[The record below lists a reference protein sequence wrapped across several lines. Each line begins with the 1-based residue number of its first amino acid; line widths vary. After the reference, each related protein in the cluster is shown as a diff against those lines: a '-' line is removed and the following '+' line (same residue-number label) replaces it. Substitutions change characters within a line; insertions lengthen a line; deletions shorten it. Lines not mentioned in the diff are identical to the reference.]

1 MRKNVLVSILAMTSA
16 STLTAWADANVDQIK
31 TNDVSDWQG
40 AESGVSLE
48 NGIIVSQNGAAI
60 SQNIGKLVKGSYKI
74 TTTTAENVKILING
88 KALDNG
94 MFEVTAEE
102 EDIVIT
108 LEAVES
114 GKEYKVGGLKLMLDF
129 DFAPLRTELSNRLT
143 AIINKID
150 NRYENYQDLYNEA
163 MRLSAIVNS
172 LKDEEGTDD
181 KNAYEVYKENAL
193 YKGDASNL
201 HKDIDALEEDV
212 NSTADN
218 TAAYNNAMAAH
229 RAQKTAFDNV
239 AKKLEGIADETCKTY
254 VATITAD
261 AKDAVTEALDEFYN
275 NAETAKGYG
284 TAAEVCS
291 EEAINKFTTEVSGL
305 INDYSVA
312 IDNAKTNHEAYVR
325 INNCI
330 TNLRNTYNE
339 SLTQIYNEVKD
350 DPDVYADMREAAQTE
365 LNQINAK
372 ITKIEE
378 QNGTPENHEGSL
390 ELENGLGNN
399 WDVTLHTEITEVT
412 GKYLEKTYELKEI
425 YANAKAKLSGV
436 ETEYENLGKIQAIL
450 DKHLDYYNA
459 IGTAIETLR
468 KTIKDN
474 NRKHVVADYT
484 QDFNVINGKIASLKE
499 TADKDIK
506 NYDAYNAV
514 TTKVGEKEA
523 SLDEATKT
531 VNALTDETYSNK
543 GKYAATEQAVTN
555 AIGGISENALNAFE
569 EGICKEADFDAAF
582 AEVDK
587 MIADYIAN
595 AETAKENYLNVQAA
609 LASYNVTLDELSKV
623 VTNPAVTV
631 GTSGKTYGSYMNDF
645 QAVISAIEG
654 FMTTASTST
663 DDAYN
668 KALADAFDKADAAET
683 KTLADVVAGLKDSYA
698 QDKEN
703 YDNNIADQAVDRLV
717 TYIET
722 LITTATGELS
732 KISAEGKE
740 SANIENQKDEIQTRI
755 DEQSTAKDQAA
766 AMEDKTAAMAELQKI
781 QEEIGKINT
790 DISTLQ
796 QAAKAAQAHFEA
808 NKAQYNE
815 AINTINGLKTGDIKT
830 TDPLRQTEFNKKK
843 TAIEAE
849 IAALRTELDAANA
862 EESVADKW
870 ASTEDATGFSE
881 KLDAMKTKVSEA
893 TDAAK
898 TSDANYAAYTA
909 IKAKYDEIGFDGI
922 IAKAK
927 NNINTLYKE
936 NVTPYTEAR
945 EHYTGDGGVISI
957 LEAEKNETL
966 AAFDKSYKVEHDCV
980 DKQNEYNSRFKS
992 IADEINGMPAQAEIN
1007 HTNFGNLSETYVN
1020 TEEHRTS
1027 VFERIAS
1034 EDQTSAAQKYLNELT
1049 EIGRE
1054 LETYKSEIDHNF
1066 IVGTYSAGSNYNIAN
1081 DSIVRIDKRIEN
1093 IDLTQK
1099 GTIGDIIIID
1109 NNKRHEDFKAA
1120 LKNAR
1125 DKYSWAIKQINAFA
1139 NLTDPDLIDASK
1151 KPISDASIALSG
1163 KLQELR
1169 NLEKEEQKDYNECN
1183 AKKELFDI
1191 NEEHKQEA
1199 KRIEDE
1205 ISKAITDIVDKEYNG
1220 NSLGN
1225 LADTKFHNV
1234 YDNVSREYNRVYN
1247 VALAGYAEESKQSSK
1262 SLKEAKRFID
1272 EAAAVSTEDFL
1283 VLDLDTQISNL
1294 NGVADLLTKGKEEAS
1309 ATEWSSLYTAAMD
1322 AAEAHLAELNKFGYV
1337 GDTDGKTKQRYI
1349 NRYNA
1354 AVTEMNRLNTEAEAA
1369 EENNALFA
1377 AMTATVNGLKNAISV
1392 QTANA
1397 LAIYNEAKN
1406 ASADNDANINAYNEI
1421 KALLDGV
1428 QSEIDAFNAFI
1439 ADYTITDEVSA
1450 DEIQNDLTNEKTRLE
1465 KYDLIFGW
1473 CVANKDYY
1481 KDYVETAKS
1490 DIETRYVQA
1499 NNTEQQNL
1507 LNEIATLKAD
1517 QNKAADA
1524 VIKEPDEVKDKV
1536 DAYLQEINNLNDEIS
1551 GYDWRKAFGDDAEG
1565 FDWNNEEAKNNIK
1578 STFLGFAERMAQI
1591 RSELSK
1597 YYGKGVNVESKVLG
1611 ELNDALNDAR
1621 ILQQTE
1627 TVDLTAC
1634 HQDVQNLY
1642 GDKLE
1647 ALGAEI
1653 EAMQAEI
1660 TKYEPQILFYENK
1673 LSYGINQITESL
1685 KSLSSQIDNAQKPYT
1700 INADAKARLNGKLDD
1715 LSSKLAGY
1723 MEEIN
1728 AFTYADKAGAQAQAD
1743 IISLYINAA
1752 KNKINEFA
1760 DNDTRLNETTSLDYI
1775 FSLVGISNVS
1785 TDIEA
1790 LYKKYTI
1797 EEMTGQIG
1805 TTGTTT
1811 KATGLRD
1818 RINEINNYLDD
1829 SSNGEVFYGNE
1840 RDKLAIKLNEIYNM
1854 TEALDEYNARTS
1866 TGRWIYKDIYG
1877 NILDV
1882 PEYLDYMPEALPKIK
1897 ERIDELN
1904 GELDDLQTE
1913 AEDNKYVPGD
1923 VDGNKQV
1930 LVDDYMTIMN
1940 YVLEIEA
1947 PVTEK
1952 QMHAADVD
1960 GNGEINIGDIT
1971 KVIKIILDINNNYA
1985 VGMSTMSAEGDNIA
1999 LTSEETGN
2007 AKRVAIRLNNS
2018 TAYVGCQLDVKLPSG
2033 VTLLGEQLGER
2044 AADHKLYS
2052 NTLADGTHRIVVSSM
2067 ENAQFADN
2075 GDALIYLDLTGRNA
2089 DHVTVGEVKLADAA
2103 GRVYS
2108 IGSGSETTGID
2119 GVETDKSIKE
2129 RIYSVGGQVMDKIKK
2144 GINIIRNSDGS
2155 TRKVVKK

>member
-60 SQNIGKLVKGSYKI
+60 SQNIGKLVKGSYKF

-102 EDIVIT
+102 EDIVIS
-108 LEAVES
+108 LEAVEG

-129 DFAPLRTELSNRLT
+129 DFAPLRTELSNKLT
-143 AIINKID
+143 EIINKID
-150 NRYENYQDLYNEA
+150 NRDENYQKLYDKA
-163 MRLSAIVNS
+163 MSLSTVVNN

-181 KNAYEVYKENAL
+181 KNAYNVYKEYAL

-201 HKDIDALEEDV
+201 HVQIDELEADV
-212 NSTADN
+212 NSAADN
-218 TAAYNNAMAAH
+218 TAAYNNAVAAYN
-229 RAQKTAFDNV
+229 RQKTAFDDV
-239 AKKLEGIADETCKTY
+239 AKKLEGITDGDSKTY
-254 VATITAD
+254 VEGITAA
-261 AKDAVTEALDEFYN
+261 AKEAVTEALDKFKN
-275 NAETAKGYG
+275 DAEDAKGDG
-284 TAAEVCS
+284 TAAEICN
-291 EEAINKFTTEVSGL
+291 EEAINNFTTEVSKL
-305 INDYSVA
+305 INDYSAA
-312 IDNAKTNHEAYVR
+312 IDKAKADHEAYVR
-325 INNCI
+325 INTCI
-330 TNLRNTYNE
+330 TDLRNTYNE

-399 WDVTLHTEITEVT
+399 WDVTLHNEITGVT
-412 GKYLEKTYELKEI
+412 GKYLEKAYELKDI
-425 YANAKAKLSGV
+425 YANAKAKLRGV
-436 ETEYENLGKIQAIL
+436 KTEYDNLGKIQAIK
-450 DKHLDYYNA
+450 DKHLDAYNA

-468 KTIKDN
+468 TKIEDN
-474 NRKHVVADYT
+474 NTKHVVADYT

-514 TTKVGEKEA
+514 TTKVGEKET
-523 SLDEATKT
+523 SLTEAIKT
-531 VNALTDETYSNK
+531 VNALTDETYSNE
-543 GKYAATEQAVTN
+543 GKYAATELAVTD
-555 AIGGISENALNAFE
+555 AIGVISGDALNAFK
-569 EGICKEADFDAAF
+569 EGTCKETDFDAAF
-582 AEVDK
+582 VEVDK

-595 AETAKENYLNVQAA
+595 AETAKENYLNVQTA
-609 LASYNVTLDELSKV
+609 LASYKATLNELSKV

-631 GTSGKTYGSYMNDF
+631 GTSGKTYGSYIDEF
-645 QAVISAIEG
+645 QTVISAIEG

-668 KALADAFDKADAAET
+668 KALTDAFAKTDAAET
-683 KTLADVVAGLKDSYA
+683 KTLANVVAGLKDSYA

-740 SANIENQKDEIQTRI
+740 SANIEKQKAEIEARI
-755 DEQSTAKDQAA
+755 AEQNAAKEQAA
-766 AMEDKTAAMAELQKI
+766 EMTDKTAAMAELQKI
-781 QEEIGKINT
+781 QEEISKINT
-790 DISTLQ
+790 AISTLDK
-796 QAAKAAQAHFEA
+796 AAKAAQAHFEA
-808 NKAQYNE
+808 NETKYNE

-830 TDPLRQTEFNKKK
+830 TDPLRQTEFNDKK

-849 IAALRTELDAANA
+849 IAALKAELNTANA

-870 ASTEDATGFSE
+870 ASTEDATGFGD
-881 KLDAMKTKVSEA
+881 KLDAVKKKVTEA
-893 TDAAK
+893 TNAAK
-898 TSDANYAAYTA
+898 ASDANYKAYTE
-909 IKAKYDEIGFDGI
+909 IKTEYDGFDFDGI

-927 NNINTLYKE
+927 NDINTLYKE

-945 EHYTGDGGVISI
+945 EHYTGDGGVISK
-957 LEAEKNETL
+957 LEGEKDSKWAEVKN
-966 AAFDKSYKVEHDCV
+966 SYEVTHDCV
-980 DKQNEYNSRFKS
+980 KQKEAYINSLTS
-992 IADEINGMPAQAEIN
+992 IAKDINAVPADAKKNYDNYGTLSGSLSNAE
-1007 HTNFGNLSETYVN
+1007 ETRA
-1020 TEEHRTS
+1020 EE
-1027 VFERIAS
+1027 FERIAK
-1034 EDQTSAAQKYLNELT
+1034 EDQTSAAQVYLEALTKVGEDIAEL
-1049 EIGRE
+1049 
-1054 LETYKSEIDHNF
+1054 KNEIDNNF
-1066 IVGTYSAGSNYNIAN
+1066 KSGTYSAQNEFSES
-1081 DSIVRIDKRIEN
+1081 DLSIKEINNRITEISTNQKGGIDEAIKADNDKRLEAI
-1093 IDLTQK
+1093 
-1099 GTIGDIIIID
+1099 
-1109 NNKRHEDFKAA
+1109 NNALSTARHEYS
-1120 LKNAR
+1120 NA
-1125 DKYSWAIKQINAFA
+1125 ITTINEFGT
-1139 NLTDPDLIDASK
+1139 LTDPELVDAAK
-1151 KPISDASIALSG
+1151 KAISEANNALSG
-1163 KLQELR
+1163 ILKELR
-1169 NLEKEEQKDYNECN
+1169 DKETEATDKHRECN
-1183 AKKELFDI
+1183 MNGELFDI
-1191 NEEHKQEA
+1191 EETYK
-1199 KRIEDE
+1199 KDIEE
-1205 ISKAITDIVDKEYNG
+1205 ITENIKATITGIVNNVYEG

-1225 LADTKFHNV
+1225 LALTKFNAV
-1234 YDNVSREYNRVYN
+1234 FDEVSDAYGKVYN

-1262 SLKEAKRFID
+1262 SLKEAKSIID
-1272 EAAAVSTEDFL
+1272 DAAKASQKDLL
-1283 VLDLDTQISNL
+1283 VLELDTQIKKL
-1294 NGVADLLTKGKEEAS
+1294 NRVAGLLTKGKEEAS

-1322 AAEAHLAELNKFGYV
+1322 AADAHLADLNKFGYV
-1337 GDTDGKTKQRYI
+1337 NDADGKTKQRYI
-1349 NRYNA
+1349 DRYNA
-1354 AVTEMNRLNTEAEAA
+1354 VVTEMNRLNTEAEAA

-1377 AMTATVNGLKNAISV
+1377 AMTATVNGLKDAISV

-1406 ASADNDANINAYNEI
+1406 ASAENDVNITAYNYI
-1421 KALLDGV
+1421 KTLLAGV
-1428 QSEIDAFNAFI
+1428 QAEIDAFNAFI

-1450 DEIQNDLTNEKTRLE
+1450 DAIQNGLTYEETLLE
-1465 KYDLIFGW
+1465 EYDLIFGW
-1473 CVANKDYY
+1473 CEVNKPAYEDYAQ
-1481 KDYVETAKS
+1481 TAKS
-1490 DIETRYVQA
+1490 DIGQKYVQA

-1524 VIKEPDEVKDKV
+1524 VMNEPDEVKDKV
-1536 DAYLQEINNLNDEIS
+1536 DAYLTKINDLNNEIS
-1551 GYDWRKAFGDDAEG
+1551 DYDWREVFDNAE
-1565 FDWNNEEAKNNIK
+1565 FDWSNEEAKKKIK
-1578 STFLGFAERMAQI
+1578 DTFLGFAGRMAQI

-1642 GDKLE
+1642 GDKLA

-1700 INADAKARLNGKLDD
+1700 INAAAKARLNGKLDD

-1723 MEEIN
+1723 MDEIN

-1743 IISLYINAA
+1743 IISLYIDAA

-1797 EEMTGQIG
+1797 EEMSGQIG
-1805 TTGTTT
+1805 SDNNL
-1811 KATGLRD
+1811 TGLMY
-1818 RINEINNYLDD
+1818 RIYSIQNYLYDD
-1829 SSNGEVFYGNE
+1829 SKGEVFYG
-1840 RDKLAIKLNEIYNM
+1840 DKRHELWTKLN
-1854 TEALDEYNARTS
+1854 
-1866 TGRWIYKDIYG
+1866 DIYG
-1877 NILDV
+1877 RTY
-1882 PEYLDYMPEALPKIK
+1882 YLYNYNWLTSNSRLVNQDIDGTVIEPVYIDYMTEALPKIK
-1897 ERIDELN
+1897 NKIDELN
-1904 GELDDLQTE
+1904 GELDALKAE

-1923 VDGNKQV
+1923 VDGNKEV

-1940 YVLEIEA
+1940 YVLAIETPA
-1947 PVTEK
+1947 TEK

-1971 KVIKIILDINNNYA
+1971 KVINIILGVQDN
-1985 VGMSTMSAEGDNIA
+1985 SAALTRSAADGTDNIA
-1999 LTSEETGN
+1999 LTADETGN
-2007 AKRVAIRLNNS
+2007 AKRVAIRLNSS

>member
-60 SQNIGKLVKGSYKI
+60 SQNIKKLVKGSYKI

-102 EDIVIT
+102 EDIVIS

-150 NRYENYQDLYNEA
+150 DRYENYQDLYNKA

-181 KNAYEVYKENAL
+181 KNAYNVYKEYAL

-229 RAQKTAFDNV
+229 SAQKTVFDNV

-254 VATITAD
+254 VATITAT
-261 AKDAVTEALDEFYN
+261 AKDAVTKALDEFYN

-305 INDYSVA
+305 IDDYSVA
-312 IDNAKTNHEAYVR
+312 IDNAKANHEAYVR
-325 INNCI
+325 INTCI
-330 TNLRNTYNE
+330 TDLRNTYNE

-412 GKYLEKTYELKEI
+412 GKYLEKTYELKDI
-425 YANAKAKLSGV
+425 YANAKAKLSTV
-436 ETEYENLGKIQAIL
+436 ETVYENLGKIQAIL

-484 QDFNVINGKIASLKE
+484 QDFNVINGKIADLKKE
-499 TADKDIK
+499 AKDDIA

-514 TTKVGEKEA
+514 TTKVGEKEI
-523 SLDEATKT
+523 SLAEATKT
-531 VNALTDETYSNK
+531 VNALTDETYSNE

-555 AIGGISENALNAFE
+555 AIGVISGNAHNAFND
-569 EGICKEADFDAAF
+569 GTCKEADFDAAF

-609 LASYNVTLDELSKV
+609 LASYKATLDELREV
-623 VTNPAVTV
+623 VTNTAVTV

-645 QAVISAIEG
+645 QTVISAIDG

-722 LITTATGELS
+722 LITTATGELF

-740 SANIENQKDEIQTRI
+740 SANIEKQKAEIQARI
-755 DEQSTAKDQAA
+755 AEQNAAKEQAA
-766 AMEDKTAAMAELQKI
+766 KMTDKTAAMAELQKI

-790 DISTLQ
+790 SISTLKE
-796 QAAKAAQAHFEA
+796 AAEAAQAHFEA
-808 NKAQYNE
+808 NETKYNE
-815 AINTINGLKTGDIKT
+815 AIKTINGLKTGDIKT
-830 TDPLRQTEFNKKK
+830 TDPLRQTEFNDKK
-843 TAIEAE
+843 TAIETE

-870 ASTEDATGFSE
+870 ASTEDATGFGD
-881 KLDAMKTKVSEA
+881 KLAALKTKVSEA
-893 TDAAK
+893 TNAAK
-898 TSDANYAAYTA
+898 ASDANYAAYTA

-927 NNINTLYKE
+927 NDINTLYEE

-1247 VALAGYAEESKQSSK
+1247 VALAGYAEESKQNSE
-1262 SLKEAKRFID
+1262 SLKEAKRIID
-1272 EAAAVSTEDFL
+1272 AAATASKKDLL
-1283 VLDLDTQISNL
+1283 VLELDTQIKEL
-1294 NGVADLLTKGKEEAS
+1294 NRVADLLTKGKEEAS

-1322 AAEAHLAELNKFGYV
+1322 AADAHLADLNKFGYV
-1337 GDTDGKTKQRYI
+1337 NDADGNTKKEYI
-1349 NRYNA
+1349 DRYNA
-1354 AVTEMNRLNTEAEAA
+1354 VVAEMNRLNTEAEAA
-1369 EENNALFA
+1369 EEKNALFA

-1428 QSEIDAFNAFI
+1428 QSEIDAFNTFI

-1450 DEIQNDLTNEKTRLE
+1450 ATIQNDLTSKYTELKE
-1465 KYDLIFGW
+1465 YDLKFGW

-1490 DIETRYVQA
+1490 DIGLKYVQA
-1499 NNTEQQNL
+1499 NRTEQLNL

-1524 VIKEPDEVKDKV
+1524 VMNEPDEVKDKV

-1551 GYDWRKAFGDDAEG
+1551 GYDWREAFGDDAEG

-1578 STFLGFAERMAQI
+1578 STFLGFAGRMAQI

-1597 YYGKGVNVESKVLG
+1597 YYEEALESTVLG
-1611 ELNDALNDAR
+1611 ELNDALNNAR
-1621 ILQQTE
+1621 TLQQTE

-1642 GDKLE
+1642 GDKLA

-1700 INADAKARLNGKLDD
+1700 INAAAKARLNGKLDD

-1723 MEEIN
+1723 MDEIN

-1743 IISLYINAA
+1743 IISLYIDAA

-1805 TTGTTT
+1805 SDNNL
-1811 KATGLRD
+1811 TGLMY
-1818 RINEINNYLDD
+1818 RIYSIQSYLYDG
-1829 SSNGEVFYGNE
+1829 SNGEVFYGDKRNE
-1840 RDKLAIKLNEIYNM
+1840 LQIKLN
-1854 TEALDEYNARTS
+1854 
-1866 TGRWIYKDIYG
+1866 DIYG
-1877 NILDV
+1877 RTY
-1882 PEYLDYMPEALPKIK
+1882 YLYNYNWLTSNSRLVNQDIDGTVIDPVYVDYMTEALPKIK
-1897 ERIDELN
+1897 NKIDELN
-1904 GELDDLQTE
+1904 GELDALKAE

-1923 VDGNKQV
+1923 VDGNKEV

-1940 YVLEIEA
+1940 YVLAIEA
-1947 PVTEK
+1947 PATEK

-1971 KVIKIILDINNNYA
+1971 KVINIILGVQDN
-1985 VGMSTMSAEGDNIA
+1985 SAALTRSAADGTDNIA
-1999 LTSEETGN
+1999 LTADETGN
-2007 AKRVAIRLNNS
+2007 AKRVAIRLNSS

>member
-74 TTTTAENVKILING
+74 TTTTAENVNILING

-102 EDIVIT
+102 EDIVIS

-129 DFAPLRTELSNRLT
+129 DFAPLRTELSNKLT
-143 AIINKID
+143 EIINKID
-150 NRYENYQDLYNEA
+150 NRDENYQKLYDKA
-163 MRLSAIVNS
+163 MSLSTVVNN

-181 KNAYEVYKENAL
+181 KNAYNVYKEYAL

-201 HKDIDALEEDV
+201 HVQIDELEAEV
-212 NSTADN
+212 NSAADN
-218 TAAYNNAMAAH
+218 TAAYNNAVAAYN
-229 RAQKTAFDNV
+229 RQKTAFDDV
-239 AKKLEGIADETCKTY
+239 AKKLEGITDGDSKTY
-254 VATITAD
+254 VEGITAA
-261 AKDAVTEALDEFYN
+261 AKEAVTEALDKFKN
-275 NAETAKGYG
+275 DAEAAKGDG
-284 TAAEVCS
+284 TAAEICN
-291 EEAINKFTTEVSGL
+291 EEAINNFTTEVSKL
-305 INDYSVA
+305 INDYSAA
-312 IDNAKTNHEAYVR
+312 IDKAKANHEAYVR
-325 INNCI
+325 INTCI
-330 TNLRNTYNE
+330 TDLRNTYNE

-399 WDVTLHTEITEVT
+399 WDVTLHNEITGVT
-412 GKYLEKTYELKEI
+412 GKYLEKAYELKDI
-425 YANAKAKLSGV
+425 YANAKAKLRGV
-436 ETEYENLGKIQAIL
+436 KTEYDNLGKIQAIK
-450 DKHLDYYNA
+450 DKHLDAYNA

-468 KTIKDN
+468 TKIKDN
-474 NRKHVVADYT
+474 NTKHVVADYT

-514 TTKVGEKEA
+514 TTKVGEKET
-523 SLDEATKT
+523 SLTEAIKT
-531 VNALTDETYSNK
+531 VNALTDETYSNE
-543 GKYAATEQAVTN
+543 GKYAATEKAVTD
-555 AIGGISENALNAFE
+555 AIGVISGDALNAFK
-569 EGICKEADFDAAF
+569 EGTCKETDFDAAF
-582 AEVDK
+582 VEVDK

-595 AETAKENYLNVQAA
+595 AETAKENYLNVQTA
-609 LASYNVTLDELSKV
+609 LASYKATLDELREV

-631 GTSGKTYGSYMNDF
+631 GTSGKTYGSYIDEF
-645 QAVISAIEG
+645 QTVISAIEG

-668 KALADAFDKADAAET
+668 KALTDAFAKTDAAET
-683 KTLADVVAGLKDSYA
+683 KTLANVVAGLKDSYA
-698 QDKEN
+698 QDKED
-703 YDNNIADQAVDRLV
+703 YDNNMASQAVDKLV
-717 TYIET
+717 AYINT
-722 LITTATGELS
+722 LIENATTTLND
-732 KISAEGKE
+732 ISAEGKE
-740 SANIENQKDEIQTRI
+740 SANIEKQKAEIQARI
-755 DEQSTAKDQAA
+755 TEQNAAKEQAA
-766 AMEDKTAAMAELQKI
+766 EMTDKTAAMAELQKI

-790 DISTLQ
+790 DISTLDK
-796 QAAKAAQAHFEA
+796 AAKAAQAHFEA
-808 NKAQYNE
+808 NETKYNE
-815 AINTINGLKTGDIKT
+815 AINTINGLKTSDIKT
-830 TDPLRQTEFNKKK
+830 TDPLRQTEFNNKK
-843 TAIEAE
+843 TAIETE
-849 IAALRTELDAANA
+849 IAALRAELNTANT

-870 ASTEDATGFSE
+870 ASTEDATGFGD
-881 KLDAMKTKVSEA
+881 KLAALKTKVSEA

-898 TSDANYAAYTA
+898 ASDANYNAYTA
-909 IKAKYDEIGFDGI
+909 IKAKYDGFDFDDI

-927 NNINTLYKE
+927 DNINTLYKE

-1247 VALAGYAEESKQSSK
+1247 VALAGYAEESKQNSE
-1262 SLKEAKRFID
+1262 SLKEAKRIID
-1272 EAAAVSTEDFL
+1272 AAATASQKDLL
-1283 VLDLDTQISNL
+1283 VLELDTQIKEL
-1294 NGVADLLTKGKEEAS
+1294 NRVSDLLTKGKEEAS
-1309 ATEWSSLYTAAMD
+1309 ATEWNSLYTAAMD
-1322 AAEAHLAELNKFGYV
+1322 AADAHLADLNKFGYV
-1337 GDTDGKTKQRYI
+1337 NDADGKTKQRYI
-1349 NRYNA
+1349 DRYNA
-1354 AVTEMNRLNTEAEAA
+1354 VVAEMNRLNTEAEAA
-1369 EENNALFA
+1369 EEKNSLFA
-1377 AMTATVNGLKNAISV
+1377 AMTATVNGLKDAINV

-1406 ASADNDANINAYNEI
+1406 ASAENDVNIAAYNYI
-1421 KALLDGV
+1421 KTLLAGV
-1428 QSEIDAFNAFI
+1428 QDEIDAFNAFI

-1450 DEIQNDLTNEKTRLE
+1450 ASIQNDLTNEKTRLE

-1473 CVANKDYY
+1473 CEVNKPAYEDYAQ
-1481 KDYVETAKS
+1481 TAKS
-1490 DIETRYVQA
+1490 DIGQKYVQA

-1524 VIKEPDEVKDKV
+1524 VMNEPDEVKDKV
-1536 DAYLQEINNLNDEIS
+1536 DAYLTKINDLNNEIS
-1551 GYDWRKAFGDDAEG
+1551 DYAWREVFDNAEPDWS
-1565 FDWNNEEAKNNIK
+1565 NEEAKKKIK
-1578 STFLGFAERMAQI
+1578 DTFLGFAGRMAQI

-1597 YYGKGVNVESKVLG
+1597 YYGEGENVESKVLG
-1611 ELNDALNDAR
+1611 ELNDALNNAR
-1621 ILQQTE
+1621 TLHQTE

-1634 HQDVQNLY
+1634 HQDVKNLY
-1642 GDKLE
+1642 GDKLA

-1700 INADAKARLNGKLDD
+1700 INAAAKARLNGDLDD

-1743 IISLYINAA
+1743 NINSLIGDA
-1752 KNKINEFA
+1752 KDTINEIP
-1760 DNDTRLNETTSLDYI
+1760 DNDDITLNENTTLKGLLGVDINTYI
-1775 FSLVGISNVS
+1775 DN
-1785 TDIEA
+1785 
-1790 LYKKYTI
+1790 LYKNHTI
-1797 EEMTGQIG
+1797 EEMTGRI
-1805 TTGTTT
+1805 GTTT

-1818 RINEINNYLDD
+1818 RINEINNYLYD

-1904 GELDDLQTE
+1904 GELDALQTE

-1923 VDGNKQV
+1923 VDGNKEV

-1940 YVLEIEA
+1940 YVLAIETPA
-1947 PVTEK
+1947 TEK

-1971 KVIKIILDINNNYA
+1971 KVINIILGVQDN
-1985 VGMSTMSAEGDNIA
+1985 SAALTRSAADGTDNIA
-1999 LTSEETGN
+1999 LTADETGN
-2007 AKRVAIRLNNS
+2007 AKRVAIRLNSS

>member
-60 SQNIGKLVKGSYKI
+60 SQNIKKLVKGSYKI

-102 EDIVIT
+102 EDIVIS

-150 NRYENYQDLYNEA
+150 DRYGNYQDLYNRA
-163 MRLSAIVNS
+163 MRLSTIVNS

-181 KNAYEVYKENAL
+181 KNAYNVYKEYAL

-201 HKDIDALEEDV
+201 HVQIDALEEDV

-229 RAQKTAFDNV
+229 SAQKTVFDNV

-261 AKDAVTEALDEFYN
+261 AKDAVTKALDEFYN
-275 NAETAKGYG
+275 NAETAKGDG
-284 TAAEVCS
+284 TAADICS
-291 EEAINKFTTEVSGL
+291 EEKIKNFTTEVSEL
-305 INDYSVA
+305 IKNYSVA
-312 IDNAKTNHEAYVR
+312 IDNAKANHEAYVR
-325 INNCI
+325 INTCI
-330 TNLRNTYNE
+330 TDLRNTYNE

-390 ELENGLGNN
+390 KLENDLGNN
-399 WDVTLHTEITEVT
+399 WDVTLHDEITGVT
-412 GKYLEKTYELKEI
+412 GKYLEKAYELKEI

-436 ETEYENLGKIQAIL
+436 ETEYENLGKIQAIK
-450 DKHLDYYNA
+450 DHHLGTYNA

-468 KTIKDN
+468 TKIEDN
-474 NRKHVVADYT
+474 NTKHIVVDYT
-484 QDFNVINGKIASLKE
+484 QDFNDINDMITALNNDAAGDIA
-499 TADKDIK
+499 
-506 NYDAYNAV
+506 NYNAYQAV
-514 TTKVGEKEA
+514 TTKVDEKET
-523 SLDEATKT
+523 SLTEATKA
-531 VNALTDETYSNK
+531 VNALTDETYSNE
-543 GKYAATEQAVTN
+543 GKYAATEKAVTD
-555 AIGGISENALNAFE
+555 AIGVISGDALNAFN
-569 EGICKEADFDAAF
+569 EGTCKEADFDAAF

-609 LASYNVTLDELSKV
+609 LTSYKATLDELREV

-668 KALADAFDKADAAET
+668 KALADAFDKADAAAT

-698 QDKEN
+698 RDKEN

-740 SANIENQKDEIQTRI
+740 SADIEKQKAEIQARI
-755 DEQSTAKDQAA
+755 AEQNAAKEQAA
-766 AMEDKTAAMAELQKI
+766 EMTDKTAAMAELQKI
-781 QEEIGKINT
+781 QEEIGNINT
-790 DISTLQ
+790 AISTLDK
-796 QAAKAAQAHFEA
+796 AAKAAQAHFEA
-808 NKAQYNE
+808 NETKYNE

-830 TDPLRQTEFNKKK
+830 TDPLRQTEFNDKK
-843 TAIEAE
+843 TAIETE
-849 IAALRTELDAANA
+849 IAALRAELDAANT

-870 ASTEDATGFSE
+870 ASTEDATGFGD
-881 KLDAMKTKVSEA
+881 KLAALKTKVSEA
-893 TDAAK
+893 TGAAK
-898 TSDANYAAYTA
+898 ASDANYAAYTA

-927 NNINTLYKE
+927 NDINTLYKE

-945 EHYTGDGGVISI
+945 EHYTGDGGVISN
-957 LEAEKNETL
+957 LEDEKNSKWAEVEKSYRETDCVKLKEDYINSLTSIAKDINAVPADAKKNYDNYGTL
-966 AAFDKSYKVEHDCV
+966 AGSLSKAE
-980 DKQNEYNSRFKS
+980 ETR
-992 IADEINGMPAQAEIN
+992 ADE
-1007 HTNFGNLSETYVN
+1007 
-1020 TEEHRTS
+1020 
-1027 VFERIAS
+1027 FERIAE
-1034 EDQTSAAQKYLNELT
+1034 EDKTSAAQGYLEALTKVGEDIAELKND
-1049 EIGRE
+1049 IDNNF
-1054 LETYKSEIDHNF
+1054 KS
-1066 IVGTYSAGSNYNIAN
+1066 GTYSAQNKFSESEL
-1081 DSIVRIDKRIEN
+1081 SIKEINNRITEISTNQKGGVDEAIKADNDKRLEAI
-1093 IDLTQK
+1093 
-1099 GTIGDIIIID
+1099 
-1109 NNKRHEDFKAA
+1109 NNALSTARHEYS
-1120 LKNAR
+1120 NA
-1125 DKYSWAIKQINAFA
+1125 ITTINEFGT
-1139 NLTDPDLIDASK
+1139 LTDPELVDAAK
-1151 KPISDASIALSG
+1151 KAISEANNALSG
-1163 KLQELR
+1163 ILKELR
-1169 NLEKEEQKDYNECN
+1169 DIETKATDEHRECTMN
-1183 AKKELFDI
+1183 GELFDI
-1191 NEEHKQEA
+1191 EETYKA
-1199 KRIEDE
+1199 SIEE
-1205 ISKAITDIVDKEYNG
+1205 IKENIKATVTGIVKNVYYG

-1225 LADTKFHNV
+1225 LALTKFNAV
-1234 YDNVSREYNRVYN
+1234 FNEVSDAYDNVYN
-1247 VALAGYAEESKQSSK
+1247 VALAGYAEESKQNSQ
-1262 SLKEAKRFID
+1262 SLKEAKKIID
-1272 EAAAVSTEDFL
+1272 DAATASKKDLL
-1283 VLDLDTQISNL
+1283 VLELDTQIKEL
-1294 NGVADLLTKGKEEAS
+1294 NRVAGLLTKGKEEAS

-1322 AAEAHLAELNKFGYV
+1322 AAEAHLADLNKFGYV

-1428 QSEIDAFNAFI
+1428 QSEIDAFNTFI

-1450 DEIQNDLTNEKTRLE
+1450 ATIQNDLTS
-1465 KYDLIFGW
+1465 KYTELKEHDLKFGW

-1490 DIETRYVQA
+1490 DIETRYAQA

-1536 DAYLQEINNLNDEIS
+1536 DAYLTEINDLNNEIS
-1551 GYDWRKAFGDDAEG
+1551 DYDWTEVFDNAE
-1565 FDWNNEEAKNNIK
+1565 FDLSNEEAKKKIK
-1578 STFLGFAERMAQI
+1578 DTFLGFAGRMAQI

-1611 ELNDALNDAR
+1611 ELNDALNNAR
-1621 ILQQTE
+1621 TLHQTE

-1642 GDKLE
+1642 GDKLK

-1660 TKYEPQILFYENK
+1660 TKYELQILFYENK

-1700 INADAKARLNGKLDD
+1700 INAAAKARLNGDLDD

-1743 IISLYINAA
+1743 IISKWIVYTKNTINSVP
-1752 KNKINEFA
+1752 
-1760 DNDTRLNETTSLDYI
+1760 DNNTSLNEGTTLEDIFNYIGITDLNDYI
-1775 FSLVGISNVS
+1775 DL
-1785 TDIEA
+1785 
-1790 LYKKYTI
+1790 LYKTYTI
-1797 EEMTGQIG
+1797 DEMTGQIG
-1805 TTGTTT
+1805 SESNS
-1811 KATGLRD
+1811 TGLMY
-1818 RINEINNYLDD
+1818 RIDSIQGYINDDNNGEEFYGDKRNELLTKLNDIDHKIGYLNNYNWLT
-1829 SSNGEVFYGNE
+1829 SNNRSV
-1840 RDKLAIKLNEIYNM
+1840 
-1854 TEALDEYNARTS
+1854 S
-1866 TGRWIYKDIYG
+1866 QDIDG
-1877 NILDV
+1877 TVIDPV
-1882 PEYLDYMPEALPKIK
+1882 HVDYMTEALPKIK
-1897 ERIDELN
+1897 NKIDELN

-1923 VDGNKQV
+1923 VDDNKQV

-1971 KVIKIILDINNNYA
+1971 KVIDIILDINNNYA

-1999 LTSEETGN
+1999 LTAEETGN

-2018 TAYVGCQLDVKLPSG
+2018 IAYVGCQLDVKLPSG

-2044 AADHKLYS
+2044 AAGHKLYS
-2052 NTLADGTHRIVVSSM
+2052 NTLANGTHRIVVSSM
-2067 ENAQFADN
+2067 DNAQFADN

-2089 DHVTVGEVKLADAA
+2089 DRVTVSGVKLADAS
-2103 GRVYS
+2103 GKVYS
-2108 IGSGSETTGID
+2108 LGPDGGTTGID
-2119 GVETDKSIKE
+2119 GVEAEKSIKE
-2129 RIYSVGGQVMDKIKK
+2129 RIYSVGGQMMDKIKK

>member
-74 TTTTAENVKILING
+74 TTTTAENVNILING

-102 EDIVIT
+102 EDIVIS

-129 DFAPLRTELSNRLT
+129 DFAPLRTELSNKLT
-143 AIINKID
+143 EIINKID
-150 NRYENYQDLYNEA
+150 NRDENYQSLYNEA

-181 KNAYEVYKENAL
+181 KNAYIVYKEYAL
-193 YKGDASNL
+193 YKGDASSL
-201 HKDIDALEEDV
+201 HEQIYKLETKV
-212 NSTADN
+212 NNTADN
-218 TAAYNNAMAAH
+218 TAAYNNAVAAH
-229 RAQKTAFDNV
+229 SAQKTAFDNV
-239 AKKLEGIADETCKTY
+239 AKKLEGITDKTCKTY
-254 VATITAD
+254 VEGITRETANTITS
-261 AKDAVTEALDEFYN
+261 KLETFLKEAEIAYED
-275 NAETAKGYG
+275 T

-291 EEAINKFTTEVSGL
+291 EEKINKFTTEVSEL
-305 INDYSVA
+305 INNYSDA
-312 IDNAKTNHEAYVR
+312 IDKAIANHEAYVR
-325 INNCI
+325 INTCI
-330 TNLRNTYNE
+330 AGLRNTYNE
-339 SLTQIYNEVKD
+339 SLTQIYNDVKD
-350 DPDVYADMREAAQTE
+350 DPDVYEDMRKAAQAE
-365 LNQINAK
+365 LNQINAN
-372 ITKIEE
+372 ILDIEKE
-378 QNGTPENHEGSL
+378 NGTAENHEGSL
-390 ELENGLGNN
+390 DLENELGNN
-399 WDVTLHTEITEVT
+399 WDVTYNNKITEVT
-412 GKYLEKTYELKEI
+412 VKYLEKAYELKEI
-425 YANAKAKLSGV
+425 YANAKAKLSTV
-436 ETEYENLGKIQAIL
+436 ETEYENLGKIQAIKE
-450 DKHLDYYNA
+450 KHLEAYNA
-459 IGTAIETLR
+459 IGIAIENLG
-468 KTIKDN
+468 KKIDN
-474 NRKHVVADYT
+474 NNINHVVVDYT
-484 QDFNVINGKIASLKE
+484 QDFNGINDMITALNNDAADDIA
-499 TADKDIK
+499 
-506 NYDAYNAV
+506 NYNAFNAV
-514 TTKVGEKEA
+514 KTKVGEKET
-523 SLDEATKT
+523 SLTEATT
-531 VNALTDETYSNK
+531 AVNDLTDETYSNE
-543 GKYAATEQAVTN
+543 GKYAATEKAVTD
-555 AIGGISENALNAFE
+555 AIGVISRDALNAFN
-569 EGICKEADFDAAF
+569 EGTCKEADFDAAF

-609 LASYNVTLDELSKV
+609 LASYNATLDELSKV

-631 GTSGKTYGSYMNDF
+631 GTSGKTYGSYIDEF
-645 QAVISAIEG
+645 QTVISAIEG

-668 KALADAFDKADAAET
+668 KALTDAIDKADDAET
-683 KTLADVVAGLKDSYA
+683 KNLADVVAGLKDSYA

-717 TYIET
+717 AYIET

-740 SANIENQKDEIQTRI
+740 SDNIESQKAEIKARI
-755 DEQSTAKDQAA
+755 AELNTAKEQAA
-766 AMEDKTAAMAELQKI
+766 EMTDKTAAMAELQKI
-781 QEEIGKINT
+781 QAEIDKINT
-790 DISTLQ
+790 AISTLEK
-796 QAAKAAQAHFEA
+796 AAKAAQAHFEA
-808 NKAQYNE
+808 NETKYNE
-815 AINTINGLKTGDIKT
+815 AINTINGLKTADIKT
-830 TDPLRQTEFNKKK
+830 KDPLRQTEFNDKK
-843 TAIEAE
+843 TAIETE
-849 IAALRTELDAANA
+849 IAALRAELDAANA

-870 ASTEDATGFSE
+870 ASTEDATGFGD
-881 KLDAMKTKVSEA
+881 KLAALKTKVSEA
-893 TDAAK
+893 TAAAK
-898 TSDANYAAYTA
+898 ASDDNYNAYKA
-909 IKAKYDEIGFDGI
+909 IEAKYNEIGFDGI

-927 NNINTLYKE
+927 DNINTLYKE

-1247 VALAGYAEESKQSSK
+1247 VALAGYAEESKQNSE
-1262 SLKEAKRFID
+1262 SLKEAKRIID
-1272 EAAAVSTEDFL
+1272 AAATASQKDLL
-1283 VLDLDTQISNL
+1283 VLELDTQIKEL
-1294 NGVADLLTKGKEEAS
+1294 NRVSDLLTKGKEEAS
-1309 ATEWSSLYTAAMD
+1309 ATEWNSLYTAAMD
-1322 AAEAHLAELNKFGYV
+1322 AAETHLANLNKFGYV
-1337 GDTDGKTKQRYI
+1337 GDTDGETKQIYI
-1349 NRYNA
+1349 DRYNA
-1354 AVTEMNRLNTEAEAA
+1354 VVAEMNRLNTEAEAA
-1369 EENNALFA
+1369 EEKNSLFA
-1377 AMTATVNGLKNAISV
+1377 AMTATVNGLKDAINV

-1406 ASADNDANINAYNEI
+1406 ASAENDVNIAAYNYI
-1421 KALLDGV
+1421 KTLLAGV
-1428 QSEIDAFNAFI
+1428 QDEIDAFNAFI

-1450 DEIQNDLTNEKTRLE
+1450 ASIQNDLTNEKTRLE

-1473 CVANKDYY
+1473 CEVNKPAYEDYAQ
-1481 KDYVETAKS
+1481 TAKS
-1490 DIETRYVQA
+1490 DIGQKYVQA

-1524 VIKEPDEVKDKV
+1524 VMNEPDEVKDKV
-1536 DAYLQEINNLNDEIS
+1536 DAYLTKINDLNNEIS
-1551 GYDWRKAFGDDAEG
+1551 DYDWREVFDNAE
-1565 FDWNNEEAKNNIK
+1565 FDWSNEEAKKKIK
-1578 STFLGFAERMAQI
+1578 DTFLGFAGRMAQI

-1597 YYGKGVNVESKVLG
+1597 YYGKGENVESKVLG

-1642 GDKLE
+1642 GDKLA

-1700 INADAKARLNGKLDD
+1700 INAAAKARLNGKLDD

-1743 IISLYINAA
+1743 IISLYIDAA

-1805 TTGTTT
+1805 SDNNL
-1811 KATGLRD
+1811 TGLMY
-1818 RINEINNYLDD
+1818 RIYSIQNYLYDD
-1829 SSNGEVFYGNE
+1829 SKGEVFYG
-1840 RDKLAIKLNEIYNM
+1840 DKRHELWTKLN
-1854 TEALDEYNARTS
+1854 
-1866 TGRWIYKDIYG
+1866 DIYG
-1877 NILDV
+1877 RTY
-1882 PEYLDYMPEALPKIK
+1882 YLYNYNWLTSNSRLVNQDIDGTVIDPVYVDYMTEALPKIK
-1897 ERIDELN
+1897 NKIDELN
-1904 GELDDLQTE
+1904 GELDALKAE

-1923 VDGNKQV
+1923 VDGNKEV

-1940 YVLEIEA
+1940 YVLAIETPA
-1947 PVTEK
+1947 TEK

-1971 KVIKIILDINNNYA
+1971 KVINIILGVQDN
-1985 VGMSTMSAEGDNIA
+1985 SAALTRSAANGTDNIA
-1999 LTSEETGN
+1999 LTADETGN

>member
-74 TTTTAENVKILING
+74 TTTTAENVNILING

-102 EDIVIT
+102 EDIVIS

-129 DFAPLRTELSNRLT
+129 DFAPLRTELSNKLT
-143 AIINKID
+143 EIINKID
-150 NRYENYQDLYNEA
+150 NRDENYQKLYDKA
-163 MRLSAIVNS
+163 MSLSTVVNN

-181 KNAYEVYKENAL
+181 KNAYNVYKEYAL

-201 HKDIDALEEDV
+201 HVQIDELEAEV
-212 NSTADN
+212 NSAADN
-218 TAAYNNAMAAH
+218 TAAYNNAVAAYN
-229 RAQKTAFDNV
+229 RQKTAFDDV
-239 AKKLEGIADETCKTY
+239 AKKLEGITDGDSKTY
-254 VATITAD
+254 VEGITAA
-261 AKDAVTEALDEFYN
+261 AKEAVTEALDKFKN
-275 NAETAKGYG
+275 DAEAAKGDG
-284 TAAEVCS
+284 TAAEICN
-291 EEAINKFTTEVSGL
+291 EEAINNFTTEVSKL
-305 INDYSVA
+305 INDYSAA
-312 IDNAKTNHEAYVR
+312 IDKAKANHEAYVR
-325 INNCI
+325 INTCI
-330 TNLRNTYNE
+330 TDLRNTYNE

-399 WDVTLHTEITEVT
+399 WDVTLHNEITGVT
-412 GKYLEKTYELKEI
+412 GKYLEKAYELKDI
-425 YANAKAKLSGV
+425 YANAKAKLRGV
-436 ETEYENLGKIQAIL
+436 KTEYDNLGKIQAIK
-450 DKHLDYYNA
+450 DKHLDAYNA

-468 KTIKDN
+468 TKIKDN
-474 NRKHVVADYT
+474 NTKHVVADYT

-514 TTKVGEKEA
+514 TTKVGEKET
-523 SLDEATKT
+523 SLTEAIKT
-531 VNALTDETYSNK
+531 VNALTDETYSNE
-543 GKYAATEQAVTN
+543 GKYAATEKAVTD
-555 AIGGISENALNAFE
+555 AIGVISGDALNAFK
-569 EGICKEADFDAAF
+569 EGTCKETDFDAAF
-582 AEVDK
+582 VEVDK

-595 AETAKENYLNVQAA
+595 AETAKENYLNVQTA
-609 LASYNVTLDELSKV
+609 LASYKATLDELREV

-631 GTSGKTYGSYMNDF
+631 GTSGKTYGSYIDEF
-645 QAVISAIEG
+645 QTVISAIEG

-668 KALADAFDKADAAET
+668 KALTDAFAKTDAAET
-683 KTLADVVAGLKDSYA
+683 KTLANVVAGLKDSYA
-698 QDKEN
+698 QDKED
-703 YDNNIADQAVDRLV
+703 YDNNMASQAVDKLV
-717 TYIET
+717 AYINT
-722 LITTATGELS
+722 LIENATTTLND
-732 KISAEGKE
+732 ISAEGKE
-740 SANIENQKDEIQTRI
+740 SANIEKQKAEIQARI
-755 DEQSTAKDQAA
+755 TEQNAAKEQAA
-766 AMEDKTAAMAELQKI
+766 EMTDKTAAMAELQKI

-790 DISTLQ
+790 DISTLDK
-796 QAAKAAQAHFEA
+796 AAKAAQAHFEA
-808 NKAQYNE
+808 NETKYNE

-830 TDPLRQTEFNKKK
+830 TDPLRQTEFNNKK
-843 TAIEAE
+843 TAIETE
-849 IAALRTELDAANA
+849 IAALRAELNTANT

-870 ASTEDATGFSE
+870 ASTEDATGFGD
-881 KLDAMKTKVSEA
+881 KLAALKTKVSEA

-898 TSDANYAAYTA
+898 ASDANYNAYTA
-909 IKAKYDEIGFDGI
+909 IKAKYDGFDFDDI

-927 NNINTLYKE
+927 DNINTLYKE

-1247 VALAGYAEESKQSSK
+1247 VALAGYAEESKQNSE
-1262 SLKEAKRFID
+1262 SLKEAKRIID
-1272 EAAAVSTEDFL
+1272 AAATASQKDLL
-1283 VLDLDTQISNL
+1283 VLELDTQIKEL
-1294 NGVADLLTKGKEEAS
+1294 NRVSDLLTKGKEEAS
-1309 ATEWSSLYTAAMD
+1309 ATEWNSLYTAAMD
-1322 AAEAHLAELNKFGYV
+1322 AADAHLADLNKFGYV
-1337 GDTDGKTKQRYI
+1337 NDADGKTKQRYI
-1349 NRYNA
+1349 DRYNA
-1354 AVTEMNRLNTEAEAA
+1354 VVAEMNRLNTEAEAA
-1369 EENNALFA
+1369 EEKNSLFA
-1377 AMTATVNGLKNAISV
+1377 AMTATVNGLKDAINV

-1406 ASADNDANINAYNEI
+1406 ASAENDVNIAAYNYI
-1421 KALLDGV
+1421 KTLLAGV
-1428 QSEIDAFNAFI
+1428 QDEIDAFNAFI

-1450 DEIQNDLTNEKTRLE
+1450 ASIQNDLTNEKTRLE

-1473 CVANKDYY
+1473 CEVNKPAYEDYAQ
-1481 KDYVETAKS
+1481 TAKS
-1490 DIETRYVQA
+1490 DIGQKYVQA

-1524 VIKEPDEVKDKV
+1524 VMNEPDEVKDKV
-1536 DAYLQEINNLNDEIS
+1536 DAYLTKINDLNNEIS
-1551 GYDWRKAFGDDAEG
+1551 DYAWREVFDNAEPDWS
-1565 FDWNNEEAKNNIK
+1565 NEEAKKKIK
-1578 STFLGFAERMAQI
+1578 DTFLGFAGRMAQI

-1597 YYGKGVNVESKVLG
+1597 YYGEGENVESKVLG
-1611 ELNDALNDAR
+1611 ELNDALNNAR
-1621 ILQQTE
+1621 TLHQTE

-1634 HQDVQNLY
+1634 HQDVKNLY
-1642 GDKLE
+1642 GDKLA

-1700 INADAKARLNGKLDD
+1700 INAAAKARLNGDLDD

-1743 IISLYINAA
+1743 NINSLIGDA
-1752 KNKINEFA
+1752 KDTINEIP
-1760 DNDTRLNETTSLDYI
+1760 DNDDITLNENTTLKGLLGVDINTYI
-1775 FSLVGISNVS
+1775 DN
-1785 TDIEA
+1785 
-1790 LYKKYTI
+1790 LYKNHTI
-1797 EEMTGQIG
+1797 EEMTGRI
-1805 TTGTTT
+1805 GTTT

-1818 RINEINNYLDD
+1818 RINEINNYLYD

-1904 GELDDLQTE
+1904 GELDALQTE

-1923 VDGNKQV
+1923 VDGNKEV

-1940 YVLEIEA
+1940 YVLAIETPA
-1947 PVTEK
+1947 TEK

-1971 KVIKIILDINNNYA
+1971 KVINIILGVQDN
-1985 VGMSTMSAEGDNIA
+1985 SAALTRSAADGTDNIA
-1999 LTSEETGN
+1999 LTADETGN
-2007 AKRVAIRLNNS
+2007 AKRVAIRLNSS

>member
-60 SQNIGKLVKGSYKI
+60 SQNIGKIVKGSYKI
-74 TTTTAENVKILING
+74 TTTTAENVNILING

-102 EDIVIT
+102 EDIVIS

-150 NRYENYQDLYNEA
+150 DRYENYQSLYNEA

-181 KNAYEVYKENAL
+181 KNAYEVYKDNAL
-193 YKGDASNL
+193 YKGNASNL

-229 RAQKTAFDNV
+229 SAQKTAFDNV
-239 AKKLEGIADETCKTY
+239 SKKLEGIADETCKTY

-261 AKDAVTEALDEFYN
+261 AKDVVTEALETFYN
-275 NAETAKGYG
+275 NAEAAKEDGK
-284 TAAEVCS
+284 AAELCND
-291 EEAINKFTTEVSGL
+291 EAINKFTTEVSEL
-305 INDYSVA
+305 IKNYSVA
-312 IDNAKTNHEAYVR
+312 IDNAKANHEAYVR
-325 INNCI
+325 INTCI
-330 TNLRNTYNE
+330 TDLRNTYNE

-399 WDVTLHTEITEVT
+399 WDVTLHNEITGVT
-412 GKYLEKTYELKEI
+412 GKYLEKAYELKDI
-425 YANAKAKLSGV
+425 YANANAKLSGV
-436 ETEYENLGKIQAIL
+436 KTEYKNLGKIQAIL
-450 DKHLDYYNA
+450 DKHPGDYNA
-459 IGTAIETLR
+459 IGTAIETLHT
-468 KTIKDN
+468 KIEDN
-474 NRKHVVADYT
+474 NTKHVVADYT

-531 VNALTDETYSNK
+531 VNALTDETYSNE
-543 GKYAATEQAVTN
+543 GKYAATEQAVTDS
-555 AIGGISENALNAFE
+555 IGVISGDALNAFN
-569 EGICKEADFDAAF
+569 EGTCKEADFDADF

-609 LASYNVTLDELSKV
+609 LASYNATLDELSKV

-631 GTSGKTYGSYMNDF
+631 GTSGKTYGSYIDEF
-645 QAVISAIEG
+645 QTVISAIDG

-717 TYIET
+717 AYIET

-740 SANIENQKDEIQTRI
+740 SANIEKQKAEIQARI
-755 DEQSTAKDQAA
+755 AEQNAAKEQAA
-766 AMEDKTAAMAELQKI
+766 EMTDKTAAMAELQKI

-796 QAAKAAQAHFEA
+796 KAAEDAQAHFEA
-808 NKAQYNE
+808 NETKYNE

-830 TDPLRQTEFNKKK
+830 TDPLRQTEFNNKK

-870 ASTEDATGFSE
+870 ASTEDATGFGD
-881 KLDAMKTKVSEA
+881 KLAALKTKVSEA

-898 TSDANYAAYTA
+898 ASDANYAAYTA

-927 NNINTLYKE
+927 NDINTLYKE

-945 EHYTGDGGVISI
+945 EHYTGDGGVISK
-957 LEAEKNETL
+957 LEGEKDSTWAEVE
-966 AAFDKSYKVEHDCV
+966 KSYRDTHDCV
-980 DKQNEYNSRFKS
+980 SQKEGYINSLTS
-992 IADEINGMPAQAEIN
+992 IKDDINAVPADAKKNYDNYGTLAGSLSKAEETRADE
-1007 HTNFGNLSETYVN
+1007 
-1020 TEEHRTS
+1020 
-1027 VFERIAS
+1027 FERIAE
-1034 EDQTSAAQKYLNELT
+1034 EDKTAAAQGYLEDLTKVGEDIAEL
-1049 EIGRE
+1049 
-1054 LETYKSEIDHNF
+1054 KNEIDDKF
-1066 IVGTYSAGSNYNIAN
+1066 KSGTYSAQNEFSVSEL
-1081 DSIVRIDKRIEN
+1081 SIKEINNRITEISTKQKGGVDEAIKADNDKRLEAI
-1093 IDLTQK
+1093 
-1099 GTIGDIIIID
+1099 
-1109 NNKRHEDFKAA
+1109 NNALSTARHEYS
-1120 LKNAR
+1120 NA
-1125 DKYSWAIKQINAFA
+1125 ITTINEFGT
-1139 NLTDPDLIDASK
+1139 LTDPELVDAAK
-1151 KPISDASIALSG
+1151 KAISEANNALSG
-1163 KLQELR
+1163 ILKELR
-1169 NLEKEEQKDYNECN
+1169 DIETKATDEHRECTMN
-1183 AKKELFDI
+1183 GELFDI
-1191 NEEHKQEA
+1191 EETYKA
-1199 KRIEDE
+1199 SIEKITKD
-1205 ISKAITDIVDKEYNG
+1205 IKATVTGIVNNVYDG

-1225 LADTKFHNV
+1225 LALTKFNAV
-1234 YDNVSREYNRVYN
+1234 FNEVSAEYDNVYN
-1247 VALAGYAEESKQSSK
+1247 VALAGCAEKSKQSSE
-1262 SLKEAKRFID
+1262 SLKEAKSIID
-1272 EAAAVSTEDFL
+1272 DAAKASQKDLL
-1283 VLDLDTQISNL
+1283 VLELDTQIKEL
-1294 NGVADLLTKGKEEAS
+1294 NRVADLLTSGKEEAS
-1309 ATEWSSLYTAAMD
+1309 VTEWNSLYTAAMD
-1322 AAEAHLAELNKFGYV
+1322 AADAHLADLNKFGYV
-1337 GDTDGKTKQRYI
+1337 NDADGKTKQRYI
-1349 NRYNA
+1349 DRYNA
-1354 AVTEMNRLNTEAEAA
+1354 VVTEMNRLNTEAEAA

-1377 AMTATVNGLKNAISV
+1377 AMTATVNGLKDAISV

-1406 ASADNDANINAYNEI
+1406 ASAENDVNIAAYNYI
-1421 KALLDGV
+1421 KTLLAGV
-1428 QSEIDAFNAFI
+1428 QAEIDAFNAFI

-1450 DEIQNDLTNEKTRLE
+1450 DAIQNGLTYEETLLE
-1465 KYDLIFGW
+1465 EYDLIFGW
-1473 CVANKDYY
+1473 CEVNKPAYEDYAQ
-1481 KDYVETAKS
+1481 TAKS
-1490 DIETRYVQA
+1490 DIGQKYVQA

-1536 DAYLQEINNLNDEIS
+1536 DAYLTKINDLNNEIS
-1551 GYDWRKAFGDDAEG
+1551 DYDWTEVFDNAE
-1565 FDWNNEEAKNNIK
+1565 FDWSNEEAKKKIK
-1578 STFLGFAERMAQI
+1578 DTFLGFAGRMAQI

-1642 GDKLE
+1642 GDKLA

-1700 INADAKARLNGKLDD
+1700 INAAAKARLNGKLDD

-1797 EEMTGQIG
+1797 EEMSGQIG
-1805 TTGTTT
+1805 SDNNL
-1811 KATGLRD
+1811 TGLMY
-1818 RINEINNYLDD
+1818 RIYSIQNYLYDD
-1829 SSNGEVFYGNE
+1829 SKGEVFYG
-1840 RDKLAIKLNEIYNM
+1840 DKRHELWTKLN
-1854 TEALDEYNARTS
+1854 
-1866 TGRWIYKDIYG
+1866 DIYG
-1877 NILDV
+1877 RTY
-1882 PEYLDYMPEALPKIK
+1882 YLYNYNWLTSNSRLVNQDIDGTVIEPVYVDYMTEALPKIK
-1897 ERIDELN
+1897 NKIDELN
-1904 GELDDLQTE
+1904 GELDALKAE

-1923 VDGNKQV
+1923 VDGNKEV

-1940 YVLEIEA
+1940 YVLAIEA
-1947 PVTEK
+1947 PATEK

-1971 KVIKIILDINNNYA
+1971 KVINIILGVQDN
-1985 VGMSTMSAEGDNIA
+1985 SAALTRSAADGTDNIA
-1999 LTSEETGN
+1999 LTADETGN

>member
-150 NRYENYQDLYNEA
+150 DRYENYQDLYNEA

-181 KNAYEVYKENAL
+181 KNAYNVYKEYAL

-229 RAQKTAFDNV
+229 SAQKTVFDNV

-254 VATITAD
+254 VATITAT
-261 AKDAVTEALDEFYN
+261 AKEAVTEALETFYN
-275 NAETAKGYG
+275 NAETAKGDG
-284 TAAEVCS
+284 TAADICS
-291 EEAINKFTTEVSGL
+291 EEKIKNFTTEVSGL

-312 IDNAKTNHEAYVR
+312 IDNAKANHEAYVR
-325 INNCI
+325 INTCI
-330 TNLRNTYNE
+330 TDLRNTYNE

-378 QNGTPENHEGSL
+378 QNGTPEDHEGSL
-390 ELENGLGNN
+390 KLENDLGNN
-399 WDVTLHTEITEVT
+399 WDVTLHDEITGVT
-412 GKYLEKTYELKEI
+412 GKYLEKAYELKEI
-425 YANAKAKLSGV
+425 YANAKANLSTV
-436 ETEYENLGKIQAIL
+436 ETEYDNLGKIQAIK
-450 DKHLDYYNA
+450 DKHLDAYNA

-468 KTIKDN
+468 TKIEDN
-474 NRKHVVADYT
+474 NTKHVVADYT

-499 TADKDIK
+499 TANDDIN

-514 TTKVGEKEA
+514 TTKVGEKET
-523 SLDEATKT
+523 SLAEATKT
-531 VNALTDETYSNK
+531 VNALTDETYSNE
-543 GKYAATEQAVTN
+543 GKYAATEKAVTD
-555 AIGGISENALNAFE
+555 AIGVISEDALNAFE

-582 AEVDK
+582 ADVDK

-609 LASYNVTLDELSKV
+609 LTSYKATLDELSKV

-668 KALADAFDKADAAET
+668 KALADAFAKTDAAET

-722 LITTATGELS
+722 LITTATGELF

-740 SANIENQKDEIQTRI
+740 SANIEKQKADIQARI
-755 DEQSTAKDQAA
+755 AKQNAAKEQAA
-766 AMEDKTAAMAELQKI
+766 EMTDKTAAMAELQKI

-790 DISTLQ
+790 DISTLDK
-796 QAAKAAQAHFEA
+796 AAKAAQAHFEA
-808 NKAQYNE
+808 NETKYNE

-830 TDPLRQTEFNKKK
+830 TDPLRQTEFNNKK
-843 TAIEAE
+843 TAIETE
-849 IAALRTELDAANA
+849 IAALRAELDAANA

-870 ASTEDATGFSE
+870 ASTEDAKGFGD
-881 KLDAMKTKVSEA
+881 KLAALKTKVSEA

-898 TSDANYAAYTA
+898 ASDANYAAYTA

-927 NNINTLYKE
+927 NDINTLYEE

-945 EHYTGDGGVISI
+945 EHYTGDDGVISK
-957 LEAEKNETL
+957 LEGEKNSKWAEV
-966 AAFDKSYKVEHDCV
+966 KNSYEVTHDCV
-980 DKQNEYNSRFKS
+980 KQKEGYITSLTS
-992 IADEINGMPAQAEIN
+992 IAKDINAVPADAKNNYNNYGTLAGSLSKAEETRADE
-1007 HTNFGNLSETYVN
+1007 
-1020 TEEHRTS
+1020 
-1027 VFERIAS
+1027 FERIAE
-1034 EDQTSAAQKYLNELT
+1034 EDKTSAAQGYLEALTKVGEDIAEL
-1049 EIGRE
+1049 
-1054 LETYKSEIDHNF
+1054 KNEIDNDF
-1066 IVGTYSAGSNYNIAN
+1066 KSGTYSAQNKFSESEL
-1081 DSIVRIDKRIEN
+1081 SIKEINNRITEISTNQKGGVDEAIKADNDKRLDAINNALSTARNEYSN
-1093 IDLTQK
+1093 AITTINEF
-1099 GTIGDIIIID
+1099 GT
-1109 NNKRHEDFKAA
+1109 
-1120 LKNAR
+1120 
-1125 DKYSWAIKQINAFA
+1125 
-1139 NLTDPDLIDASK
+1139 LTDPELVDAAK
-1151 KPISDASIALSG
+1151 KAISEANNALSG
-1163 KLQELR
+1163 ILKELR
-1169 NLEKEEQKDYNECN
+1169 DIETKATDEHRERTLNG
-1183 AKKELFDI
+1183 ELFDI
-1191 NEEHKQEA
+1191 EETYKA
-1199 KRIEDE
+1199 SIEKITKD
-1205 ISKAITDIVDKEYNG
+1205 IKATVTGIVNNVYAG

-1225 LADTKFHNV
+1225 LALTKFNAV
-1234 YDNVSREYNRVYN
+1234 FNEVSDAYDNVYN
-1247 VALAGYAEESKQSSK
+1247 VALAGYAEKSKQSSQ
-1262 SLKEAKRFID
+1262 SLKEAKKIID
-1272 EAAAVSTEDFL
+1272 DAATASKKDLL
-1283 VLDLDTQISNL
+1283 VLELDTQIKEL
-1294 NGVADLLTKGKEEAS
+1294 NRVAGLLTKGKEEAS

-1322 AAEAHLAELNKFGYV
+1322 AAEAHLADLNKFGYV

-1428 QSEIDAFNAFI
+1428 QSEIDAFNTFI

-1450 DEIQNDLTNEKTRLE
+1450 ATIQNDLTSKYTELKE
-1465 KYDLIFGW
+1465 YDLKFGW

-1524 VIKEPDEVKDKV
+1524 VIKEPDEVKEKV
-1536 DAYLQEINNLNDEIS
+1536 DAYLTEINDLNNEIS
-1551 GYDWRKAFGDDAEG
+1551 DYDWTEVFDNAE
-1565 FDWNNEEAKNNIK
+1565 FDWSNEEAKKKIK
-1578 STFLGFAERMAQI
+1578 DTFLGFAGRMAQI

-1611 ELNDALNDAR
+1611 ELNDALNNAR
-1621 ILQQTE
+1621 TLQQTE

-1642 GDKLE
+1642 GDKLA

-1660 TKYEPQILFYENK
+1660 TKYELQILFYENK

-1700 INADAKARLNGKLDD
+1700 INAAAKARLNGDLDD

-1743 IISLYINAA
+1743 IISEWIVYTKNTINSVP
-1752 KNKINEFA
+1752 
-1760 DNDTRLNETTSLDYI
+1760 DNDTSLNEGTTLEDIFNYIGITDLNDYI
-1775 FSLVGISNVS
+1775 DL
-1785 TDIEA
+1785 
-1790 LYKKYTI
+1790 LYKTYTI
-1797 EEMTGQIG
+1797 DEMTGQIG
-1805 TTGTTT
+1805 SDSNL
-1811 KATGLRD
+1811 TGLMY
-1818 RINEINNYLDD
+1818 RIYSIQSYLYDG
-1829 SSNGEVFYGNE
+1829 SNGEVFYGDKRNE
-1840 RDKLAIKLNEIYNM
+1840 LQIKLNDIYHKIGY
-1854 TEALDEYNARTS
+1854 LYDYNWRTS
-1866 TGRWIYKDIYG
+1866 NSRPVSQDIDGTVIDPVY
-1877 NILDV
+1877 V
-1882 PEYLDYMPEALPKIK
+1882 DYMTEALPKIK
-1897 ERIDELN
+1897 NKIDELN
-1904 GELDDLQTE
+1904 GELDALQTE

-1923 VDGNKQV
+1923 VDDNKQV

-1940 YVLEIEA
+1940 YVLAIEA
-1947 PVTEK
+1947 PATEK

-1971 KVIKIILDINNNYA
+1971 KVINIILGVQDN
-1985 VGMSTMSAEGDNIA
+1985 SAALTRSAADGTDNIA
-1999 LTSEETGN
+1999 LTADETGN

>member
-16 STLTAWADANVDQIK
+16 STLTAWADANVDQIN
-31 TNDVSDWQG
+31 TSDVSQWQG
-40 AESGVSLE
+40 AETGVSLE

-60 SQNIGKLVKGSYKI
+60 SQNIGKLVKGKYKI
-74 TTTTAENVKILING
+74 TTTSAENVNILING

-94 MFEVTAEE
+94 MFEVTSESEDGEE
-102 EDIVIT
+102 IVIT

-114 GKEYKVGGLKLMLDF
+114 GKAYKVGGLKLMLDF

-143 AIINKID
+143 AIINMID
-150 NRYENYQDLYNEA
+150 DRYENYQDLYNEA

-181 KNAYEVYKENAL
+181 KNAYNVYKEYAL

-201 HKDIDALEEDV
+201 HVQIDELEAKV

-229 RAQKTAFDNV
+229 SAQKTAFDNV
-239 AKKLEGIADETCKTY
+239 AKKLEAITDETCKTY
-254 VATITAD
+254 VATITAT
-261 AKDAVTEALDEFYN
+261 AKEAVTKALDEFYN
-275 NAETAKGYG
+275 NAETAKGDG

-291 EEAINKFTTEVSGL
+291 EEAINKFTTDVSGL

-312 IDNAKTNHEAYVR
+312 IDNAKANHEAYVR
-325 INNCI
+325 INTCI
-330 TNLRNTYNE
+330 TDLRNTYNE

-412 GKYLEKTYELKEI
+412 GKYLENTYELKEI
-425 YANAKAKLSGV
+425 YANAKANLSTV
-436 ETEYENLGKIQAIL
+436 ETEYENLGKIQAIK
-450 DKHLDYYNA
+450 DHHLEYYNA
-459 IGTAIETLR
+459 IGTAIKTLSE
-468 KTIKDN
+468 KIEGN
-474 NRKHVVADYT
+474 NRKHLVVDYT
-484 QDFNVINGKIASLKE
+484 QDFNGINGKIADLKE
-499 TADKDIK
+499 EAADDID
-506 NYDAYNAV
+506 NYDAYQAV
-514 TTKVGEKEA
+514 TTKVGEKGT
-523 SLDEATKT
+523 SLAEATKT
-531 VNALTDETYSNK
+531 VNALNDETYSNK
-543 GKYAATEQAVTN
+543 DKYAATEQAVTN
-555 AIGGISENALNAFE
+555 AIGVISGDALNAFN
-569 EGICKEADFDAAF
+569 EGTCKEADFDADF

-609 LASYNVTLDELSKV
+609 LASYNATLSELREV
-623 VTNPAVTV
+623 VTNTAVTV

-683 KTLADVVAGLKDSYA
+683 KTLADVVAGLKESYA

-717 TYIET
+717 AYIET

-740 SANIENQKDEIQTRI
+740 SADIENQKAEIQDRI
-755 DEQSTAKDQAA
+755 AEQNAAKEQAA
-766 AMEDKTAAMAELQKI
+766 EMTDKTAAMAELQKI

-790 DISTLQ
+790 AITDLQ
-796 QAAKAAQAHFEA
+796 QAAEDAQEHFEA
-808 NKAQYNE
+808 NKTKYNE

-830 TDPLRQTEFNKKK
+830 TDPLRQTEFNNKK
-843 TAIEAE
+843 TAIETE
-849 IAALRTELDAANA
+849 IASLRAELNTANA

-870 ASTEDATGFSE
+870 ASTEDATGFGD
-881 KLDAMKTKVSEA
+881 KLAALKTKVSEA

-898 TSDANYAAYTA
+898 ASDANYNAYKA
-909 IKAKYDEIGFDGI
+909 IEAKYNEIGFDGI

-927 NNINTLYKE
+927 NDINTLYEE

-945 EHYTGDGGVISI
+945 EHYTGDGGVISN
-957 LEAEKNETL
+957 LEDEKDSKWAEVE
-966 AAFDKSYKVEHDCV
+966 KSYSEAHDCV
-980 DKQNEYNSRFKS
+980 KQKDDYINSLTS
-992 IADEINGMPAQAEIN
+992 IAKDINAVPADAKKNYDNYGTLAGSLSKAEETRADE
-1007 HTNFGNLSETYVN
+1007 
-1020 TEEHRTS
+1020 
-1027 VFERIAS
+1027 FERIAE
-1034 EDQTSAAQKYLNELT
+1034 EDKTAAAQGYLEDLTKVGEDIAEL
-1049 EIGRE
+1049 
-1054 LETYKSEIDHNF
+1054 KNEIDNNF
-1066 IVGTYSAGSNYNIAN
+1066 KSGTYSAQNEFSMSELSIKEINNRITEISNNQKGGINEAIKADN
-1081 DSIVRIDKRIEN
+1081 DKRLEAI
-1093 IDLTQK
+1093 
-1099 GTIGDIIIID
+1099 
-1109 NNKRHEDFKAA
+1109 NNALSTARHEYS
-1120 LKNAR
+1120 NA
-1125 DKYSWAIKQINAFA
+1125 ITTINEFGT
-1139 NLTDPDLIDASK
+1139 LTDPELVDAAK
-1151 KPISDASIALSG
+1151 KAISEANNALSG
-1163 KLQELR
+1163 ILKELR
-1169 NLEKEEQKDYNECN
+1169 DIETEATDEHRKCTLNG
-1183 AKKELFDI
+1183 ELFDI
-1191 NEEHKQEA
+1191 EETYKA
-1199 KRIEDE
+1199 SIEE
-1205 ISKAITDIVDKEYNG
+1205 ITENIKATVTGIVNNVYDG

-1225 LADTKFHNV
+1225 LALTKFNAV
-1234 YDNVSREYNRVYN
+1234 FNEVSAEYDNVYN
-1247 VALAGYAEESKQSSK
+1247 VALAGYAEESKQSSE

-1322 AAEAHLAELNKFGYV
+1322 AAEAHLADLNKFGYV
-1337 GDTDGKTKQRYI
+1337 NDADGKTKQIYI
-1349 NRYNA
+1349 DRYNA
-1354 AVTEMNRLNTEAEAA
+1354 VVAEMNRLNTEAEAA
-1369 EENNALFA
+1369 EEKNSLFA
-1377 AMTATVNGLKNAISV
+1377 AMTATVNGLKDAISV

-1406 ASADNDANINAYNEI
+1406 ASAENDVNIAAYNYI
-1421 KALLDGV
+1421 KTLLAGV
-1428 QSEIDAFNAFI
+1428 QAEIDAFNAFI

-1450 DEIQNDLTNEKTRLE
+1450 DAIQNGLTYEETLLE
-1465 KYDLIFGW
+1465 EYDLIFGW
-1473 CVANKDYY
+1473 CEVNKPAYEDYAQ
-1481 KDYVETAKS
+1481 TAKS
-1490 DIETRYVQA
+1490 DIGQKYVQA

-1524 VIKEPDEVKDKV
+1524 VMNEPDEVKDKV
-1536 DAYLQEINNLNDEIS
+1536 DAYLTKINDLNNEIS
-1551 GYDWRKAFGDDAEG
+1551 DYDWTEVFDNAE
-1565 FDWNNEEAKNNIK
+1565 FDWSNEEAKKKIK
-1578 STFLGFAERMAQI
+1578 DTFLGFAGRMAQI

-1642 GDKLE
+1642 GDKLA

-1700 INADAKARLNGKLDD
+1700 INAAAKARLNGKLDD

-1723 MEEIN
+1723 MDEIN

-1743 IISLYINAA
+1743 IISLYIDAA

-1797 EEMTGQIG
+1797 EEMSGQIG
-1805 TTGTTT
+1805 SDNNL
-1811 KATGLRD
+1811 TGLMY
-1818 RINEINNYLDD
+1818 RIYSIQNYLYDD
-1829 SSNGEVFYGNE
+1829 SKGEVFYG
-1840 RDKLAIKLNEIYNM
+1840 DKRHELWTKLN
-1854 TEALDEYNARTS
+1854 
-1866 TGRWIYKDIYG
+1866 DIYG
-1877 NILDV
+1877 RTY
-1882 PEYLDYMPEALPKIK
+1882 YLYNYNWLTSNSRLVNQDIDGTVIEPVYIDYMTEALPKIK
-1897 ERIDELN
+1897 NKIDELN
-1904 GELDDLQTE
+1904 GELDALKAE

-1923 VDGNKQV
+1923 VDGNKEV

-1940 YVLEIEA
+1940 YVLAIETPA
-1947 PVTEK
+1947 TEK

-1971 KVIKIILDINNNYA
+1971 KVINIILGVQDN
-1985 VGMSTMSAEGDNIA
+1985 SAALTRSAADGTDNIA
-1999 LTSEETGN
+1999 LTADETGN
-2007 AKRVAIRLNNS
+2007 AKRVAIRLNSS